1 MWIYE
6 QRTGYLIAPDGTKL
20 EPAGYAGHGAGLNNP
35 AMQDDRD
42 VGPLPQGFY
51 TVGAAIEDDPEVGKY
66 ALPLIPDTSNEMYG
80 RDDFYCHGDDIR
92 NPGKHL
98 ASDGC
103 MVQPPANRQALGT
116 SSDKRLKVVG
126 VWAGEDPS
134 ATDEAEFGQGC

>member
-6 QRTGYLIAPDGTKL
+6 QTTGYLIAPDGAKL

-35 AMQDDRD
+35 AMQSDPD

-51 TVGAAIEDDPEVGKY
+51 TVGDPITDPHVGKY
-66 ALPLIPDTSNEMYG
+66 ALPLIPDASNQMYG
-80 RDDFYCHGDDIR
+80 RKDFFEHGDEIQ

-103 MVQPPANRQALGT
+103 IIQCLANRQRHGS
-116 SSDKRLKVVG
+116 SSDRRLQVVG
-126 VWAGEDPS
+126 VWSGQDPA
-134 ATDEAEFGQGC
+134 ATDEAEFGQGS